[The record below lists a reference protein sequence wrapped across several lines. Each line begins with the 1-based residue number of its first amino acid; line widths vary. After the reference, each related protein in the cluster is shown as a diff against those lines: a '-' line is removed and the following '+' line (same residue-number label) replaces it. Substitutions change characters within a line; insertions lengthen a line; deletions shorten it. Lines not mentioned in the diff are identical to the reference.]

1 MNDGHQV
8 LNHFALRRK
17 SLLVRDGDLAAIFL
31 SQMLEKVEAKAHQT
45 IFVSNDDM
53 FHFTSRDSIDKMEK
67 LRPFE
72 VHAAADFFNPLVNGN
87 ACTEAK
93 RLHRSQLR
101 LQVVLLTRTTD
112 TAVNDCQLLFGFQT
126 EDFSDIGFVKIK

>member
-45 IFVSNDDM
+45 ILVSNDDM

-72 VHAAADFFNPLVNGN
+72 VHAAADFFNPLVNRI
-87 ACTEAK
+87 AASC
-93 RLHRSQLR
+93 
-101 LQVVLLTRTTD
+101 
-112 TAVNDCQLLFGFQT
+112 
-126 EDFSDIGFVKIK
+126 DFKSFF